1 MYTPAPERKPLA
13 SRASRFAQIVLTSG
27 GKIYQPTDDGAWAEP
42 GSMLMFRVGKSRAG
56 RELDR
61 QLHDGFM
68 PAVEP
73 RERIPT

>member
-1 MYTPAPERKPLA
+1 MDRSHVQPVDRLPKG
-13 SRASRFAQIVLTSG
+13 RARWKGT
-27 GKIYQPTDDGAWAEP
+27 
-42 GSMLMFRVGKSRAG
+42 GSMLMFRVGKSRSG

-68 PAVEP
+68 PAVES